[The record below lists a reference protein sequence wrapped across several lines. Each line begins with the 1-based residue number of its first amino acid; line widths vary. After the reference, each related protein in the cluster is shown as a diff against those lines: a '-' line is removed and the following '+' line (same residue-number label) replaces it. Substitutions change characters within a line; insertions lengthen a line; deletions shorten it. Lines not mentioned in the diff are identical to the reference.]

1 MPDDTLASA
10 LTPNKDPLYQQTVN
24 AFESFESTPEMVE
37 AKKQLASDRE
47 REQNAYGQEQKA
59 ANTRQQYLQQNVDTA
74 KQYQKQ
80 LQDVPPL
87 ADQASYFKTTTP
99 QMMILAGIGGILGK
113 SSAVVALNAMNGMLE
128 GQMKGNQAQYDMAK
142 QKHDD
147 AIAKIQQEYNTAVAV
162 TDMMIKATE
171 GQVDSAKIG
180 QQAAAAAIGA
190 DDKLIDKMRGDFKDI
205 YKSVLAAHERQAA
218 RAGQDKLT
226 QLGYKALVDKSKATE
241 AAITSA
247 KKYDERAQAVI
258 TAWKA
263 LKDQMKKDPGLKAAI
278 DAAAIKGDLSG
289 LNAVQYKAVA
299 DFQRAAAQLAPAAM
313 VEINR
318 GLSAGAIRAAGVKFA
333 SMELDSLP
341 GLKAGINQA
350 ESAVAQLEKDSQ
362 EIYQTAAEKQSS
374 LSREVADFQKGNVY
388 APLQSDISLPSAPAS
403 GGGVKNWEDL

>member
-24 AFESFESTPEMVE
+24 AFESFESAPEMVE
-37 AKKQLASDRE
+37 AKKQLASDRA
-47 REQNAYGQEQKA
+47 REQDAYGREQKA
-59 ANTRQQYLQQNVDTA
+59 ADTRQQYLQQNVDFA

-374 LSREVADFQKGNVY
+374 LSREVADFQKGNPY

-403 GGGVKNWEDL
+403 GDRVRNWEDL